1 MSENIFEKASRRK
14 LRFGTNVGLLSVED
28 LWDLPLT
35 EGKVNL
41 NDLAKSVNKLI
52 KDDDEDFVKVRK
64 RATKEES
71 DNKLRLE
78 ILKRIIEVRVEE
90 KERKEKALERKR
102 EKELI
107 ANIITEK
114 QNEELKNKSIEELKK
129 MIEE

>member
-1 MSENIFEKASRRK
+1 MSENIFEKASRKK
-14 LRFGTNVGLLSVED
+14 LRFNTNAGLLSVED

-78 ILKRIIEVRVEE
+78 ILKRVIEVRVEE
-90 KERKEKALERKR
+90 KERREKALERKR

-107 ANIITEK
+107 ANIIAEK